1 MLGYVFKEKGY
12 QQTKLGLSHV
22 IFLLKT
28 VLNRKSK

>member
-12 QQTKLGLSHV
+12 QQTEFGLSRV
-22 IFLLKT
+22 NFLLKT